1 VFQRD
6 SDLTSG
12 SFFIQIATRQS
23 EAQLTAECPM
33 CGAMTTVPLAYAF
46 HLRSVACCE
55 CGTKMTVGP
64 EVISHLKTQAMNAV
78 AEIERLISTP
88 RP

>member
-1 VFQRD
+1 
-6 SDLTSG
+6 LISG
-12 SFFIQIATRQS
+12 SLFIQIATSQS
-23 EAQLTAECPM
+23 EAELMAECPM

-64 EVISHLKTQAMNAV
+64 EVLFQLKTQAAGAV
-78 AEIERLISTP
+78 AEIERLMSAP
-88 RP
+88 